1 MTTFIIY
8 TLPKWVH
15 LPHNICGYINNS
27 IYNVSYI
34 KTMYKTILETF
45 ISHKNTIIGS
55 RLHFSWLSKNKLIHN
70 FLLYRYKD
78 SDSIHETIFRIK
90 NNVEIAPKCICGNKL
105 KINKTTYLKHC
116 SSKCSNS
123 NPKKIKK
130 SDETKLKRY
139 GDKNYN
145 NPEKNKIT
153 NLERYGV
160 TSYTKTKE
168 CKEKVKKSNLERFG
182 YEYAMQSPELKSKFE
197 NVMFEK
203 YGTAYYASSIDYHER
218 WCKNEDWMKNSRE
231 KAYNT
236 MLKNNLFMGCS
247 SKSEKKIFE
256 WLKEKYDNIQF
267 NIKKEKYPFV
277 CDYYIPS
284 LDLFIEYNGH
294 WTHNN
299 HSFNEKDE
307 NDLLI
312 LKKWKE
318 KALTSIKYKQAI
330 DIWTKRDVNKLKI
343 AKKNNLNYLII
354 WHYEYNKGKEYVL
367 DKIDKYLKNR
377 LLWQKIES
385 KEYILLK

>member
-105 KINKTTYLKHC
+105 KINKKTYLKHC

-168 CKEKVKKSNLERFG
+168 CKEKVKKSNLEKFG

-197 NVMFEK
+197 NVMIEK
-203 YGTAYYASSIDYHER
+203 YGTAYYASSDEYQEK
-218 WCKNEDWMKNSRE
+218 WGNNEEWIKRGRE

-236 MLKNNLFMGCS
+236 MLKNNSFIGCS
-247 SKSEKKIFE
+247 SKSEKKILD
-256 WLKEKYDNIQF
+256 WLKEKYKNVKYQLKND
-267 NIKKEKYPFV
+267 KYPFK
-277 CDYYIPS
+277 CDFYLNDFDLYIE
-284 LDLFIEYNGH
+284 FNGF

-299 HSFNEKDE
+299 HSFDENNE

-312 LKKWKE
+312 LEQWKE
-318 KALTSIKYKQAI
+318 KAKTSIKYKYAI
-330 DIWTKRDVNKLKI
+330 YIWCERDVSKLKI
-343 AKKNNLNYLII
+343 AKNNNLNYLII
-354 WHYEYNKGKEYVL
+354 WYEDYKKGKMHIL
-367 DKIDKYLKNR
+367 NKIDNYLKNNN
-377 LLWQKIES
+377 LLDGRR
-385 KEYILLK
+385 

>member
-8 TLPKWVH
+8 TIPNGVN
-15 LPHNICGYINNS
+15 LPHLCGYLNNS

-34 KTMYKTILETF
+34 NVMNKVILETF
-45 ISHKNTIIGS
+45 ISNKNTIIGS
-55 RLHFSWLSKNKLIHN
+55 KLRNSWISKNRLIHN

-105 KINKTTYLKHC
+105 KINKKTYLKHC

-197 NVMFEK
+197 NVMIEK
-203 YGTAYYASSIDYHER
+203 YGTAYYAISEDYHKK
-218 WCKNEDWMKNSRE
+218 WCKDEEWIKRGRE

-236 MLKNNLFMGCS
+236 MKNNNTFMGCY
-247 SKSEKKIFE
+247 SKSEKIIFE
-256 WLKEKYDNIQF
+256 WLKEKFEVVQS
-267 NIKKEKYPFV
+267 NIKKEKYPFI

-299 HSFNEKDE
+299 HSFDEKNE
-307 NDLLI
+307 NDLII
-312 LKKWKE
+312 LKKWQE
-318 KALTSIKYKQAI
+318 KALKSIKYQQAI
-330 DIWTKRDVNKLKI
+330 DIWTKRDVKKLKI
-343 AKKNNLNYLII
+343 AKENNLNYLII
-354 WHYEYNKGKEYVL
+354 WFDDYKKGKEYIL
-367 DKIDKYLKNR
+367 NIIDKYLKNNNLYNGR
-377 LLWQKIES
+377 
-385 KEYILLK
+385 